1 MTATPTCVPLADLA
15 STVTALGLVSDRL
28 AGATRRV
35 GCLDRHEAGL
45 LATELDSFAHHWD
58 HGVRTLR
65 QSVDALHSGLA
76 EVHDAYTRHE
86 RELAARFGG
95 HG

>member
-1 MTATPTCVPLADLA
+1 MTATTTCVPLPDLA
-15 STVTALGLVSDRL
+15 ATVAALGHVSDRL
-28 AGATRRV
+28 GGATRRL
-35 GCLDRHEAGL
+35 GSLDRSEAGL
-45 LATELDSFAHHWD
+45 LVGELESFAEHWD

-65 QSVDALHSGLA
+65 RSVDALHAGLSQ
-76 EVHDAYTRHE
+76 VHDSYLRHE